1 MSKQYAG
8 IKRVGHSDDKAATK
22 AAIGDSVTVTW
33 VTGKIGSDT
42 SINPEAITT
51 DTTDGNVSGGG
62 TITPEIHVL
71 NRASFEALETI
82 GDADTEKYWYAEYFD
97 GRVYVTNVPTNIQV
111 VDQMKSN
118 LPDGAD
124 AIVIHMLKHDIKTN
138 VFRNLPAS

>member
-8 IKRVGHSDDKAATK
+8 IKRVGYSDDKAATK
-22 AAIGDSVTVTW
+22 AAIGSGVTVTW
-33 VTGKIGSDT
+33 VTGRLGSDT
-42 SINPEAITT
+42 TINPEAITS

-62 TITPEIHVL
+62 TVTPEIHVL
-71 NRASFEALETI
+71 NRADFDALEAI

-97 GRVYVTNVPTNIQV
+97 GRIYVTDIPTNIQV
-111 VDQMKSN
+111 IDQMKSN

-124 AIVIHMLKHDIKTN
+124 AILIQMLKHHIKTN